1 MARPSPKKAQ
11 RYGAA
16 IYEAFDAGECDRGDG
31 QDPIEAYTKPQ
42 IRRIL
47 EVASRGGMNRD

>member
-1 MARPSPKKAQ
+1 MALASPKKAQ
-11 RYGAA
+11 RYGVA

-31 QDPIEAYTKPQ
+31 QDPIESYTKPE

-47 EVASRGGMNRD
+47 EVASRAGTTRD

>member
-1 MARPSPKKAQ
+1 MALASPKRAQ
-11 RYGAA
+11 RYGVA

-47 EVASRGGMNRD
+47 EVASRGGINRD